1 MQKILSILLALIYLS
16 TSSGLALQVH
26 YCMDEISG
34 ISFAAKD
41 ENSCGKCGME
51 KNSNTCCKDETKFVK
66 LDDAHKLLAPAY
78 LQHPAVALVNPS
90 EYFDQS
96 FGYSNLNDPAVFNA
110 HAPPL
115 TSNRSLNL
123 LHCVFRV

>member
-1 MQKILSILLALIYLS
+1 MKQILSILLAVIYLS

-34 ISFAAKD
+34 VSLAEND

-51 KNSNTCCKDETKFVK
+51 KNSNACCKDETKFVK
-66 LDDAHKLLAPAY
+66 LDDAHKLLASAY
-78 LQHPAVALVNPS
+78 LQHPVVATVKSS

-96 FGYSNLNDPAVFNA
+96 NGYSNLSDLSVFNA
-110 HAPPL
+110 HAPPVK
-115 TSNRSLNL
+115 TNRPLNL
-123 LHCVFRV
+123 IHCVFRV